1 MSLFQNAA
9 KVFNKAVTPLLNAPV
24 VGDRLSKSMAVI
36 SYTGR
41 RSGKTFST
49 PVNYQK
55 KGDDTLIIGV
65 MLPDSKTWW
74 RNFYPDP
81 GPITVTIGDAAR
93 NGTALAQR
101 DEKRGVRVKVTF
113 DA

>member
-1 MSLFQNAA
+1 MSFFQNAA
-9 KVFNKAVTPLLNAPV
+9 KVFNKAVTPLLSAPV
-24 VGDRLSKSMAVI
+24 VGDRLAKSMAVI

-41 RSGKTFST
+41 RTGKTFST

-55 KGDDTLIIGV
+55 RDDDSLIIGV
-65 MLPDSKTWW
+65 MMPDSKTWW

-81 GPITVTIGDAAR
+81 APITVAIGDTAR
-93 NGTALAQR
+93 TGTAVAQR

-113 DA
+113 EA